1 MDSAKLI
8 ASGFALFVGTLL
20 IRFGI
25 DGAGWLSAILISLT
39 MLAAFHGLSLLYK
52 NQDSEENSPNHRTS
66 FIKGETR
73 LAASM
78 LEAII
83 IVDDRRRMVHI
94 NPAAHS
100 LFPDIKVGESIMS
113 ISSHDKL
120 AELVGAALGGDNS
133 EPFVYQIYDPV
144 ERHIRVTGSILQ
156 PEPGLAEQSRAV
168 VIFYDVTDLE
178 RANALRSDFLANAS
192 HELKTPLAS
201 LLGYI
206 ETLTGHARDDEEAR
220 HMFLGIMQQ
229 QAERMQRLIND
240 ILSLRSIELS
250 EHRAPTATA
259 DLYLAYLAAKESV
272 APMAKQSKI
281 KIKYTG
287 PKELLVLGA
296 QDELVQLILNIIDN
310 AVKMTDPGENLD
322 IRGDIIRDWQPEFAF
337 AAPPI
342 APNSARR
349 RIVTPA
355 EAGQDYAQICIRDKG
370 PGFKEENLPRLSERF
385 YRIAGDRSS
394 EKKGTGLGLAI
405 VKHII
410 LRHRGGLFVETAE
423 GVGTEF
429 TILIPW
435 SDQNEPSEPQ
445 QDFTTFATMFKKTS

>member
-1 MDSAKLI
+1 MHAARIIATGLALI
-8 ASGFALFVGTLL
+8 VGIIL

-25 DGAGWLSAILISLT
+25 DGSSSLSAVLISLAT
-39 MLAAFHGLSLLYK
+39 LTAFLGLSSLRK
-52 NQDSEENSPNHRTS
+52 NQNNEGNSPSQRTS

-83 IVDDRRRMVHI
+83 IVDDRKRMVHI
-94 NPAAHS
+94 NPAAHN

-113 ISSHDKL
+113 VSSNDKL
-120 AELVGAALGGDNS
+120 AELVGGALNGNRS

-156 PEPGLAEQSRAV
+156 PEPGLVEQSRAV

-178 RANALRSDFLANAS
+178 RANALRADFLANAS

-259 DLYLAYLAAKESV
+259 DFYLAYLAAKESV
-272 APMAKQSKI
+272 APMAEQSEI
-281 KIKYTG
+281 KIKYSG

-296 QDELVQLILNIIDN
+296 QDELVQLVLNIIDN
-310 AVKMTDPGENLD
+310 AVKMSEPGENLD
-322 IRGDIIRDWQPEFAF
+322 IRGDVVRNWQPEFAF
-337 AAPPI
+337 ATPPI

-349 RIVTPA
+349 QIVTPA

-429 TILIPW
+429 TILIPI
-435 SDQNEPSEPQ
+435 SDNPETPEPKPDQ
-445 QDFTTFATMFKKTS
+445 ATFAAMFTKQS